1 METEPIETFLENLG
15 LQRYLDR
22 FKESEV
28 DLVLLLDLSE
38 NEFNKIS
45 ENLKLP
51 IGAHMKIFKG
61 LQSLKKRRE

>member
-1 METEPIETFLENLG
+1 MAKETIETFLENLG
-15 LQRYLDR
+15 LQRYVDR

-38 NEFNKIS
+38 NDFNKIS

-51 IGAHMKIFKG
+51 IGAQMKIFKG
-61 LQSLKKRRE
+61 LQSLKKKRE